1 MDVNGCARQNL
12 WMMDIFQSQNFDDGI
27 FKEYPAGAFMW
38 GEKAASEEAA
48 IAYGVKSFDIDGY
61 RLQKKVYRPYN
72 TEYTT
77 GKTPTVD
84 RFRNFGQICPLS
96 GSTTD
101 SKDASKS
108 YKNVT
113 VMTQTPNE
121 GGTTGNSI
129 RVWPHGG
136 GSRAATNGL
145 MVDNI
150 EMITYRGIRVVAANQ
165 FINVQAQ

>member
-1 MDVNGCARQNL
+1 
-12 WMMDIFQSQNFDDGI
+12 
-27 FKEYPAGAFMW
+27 
-38 GEKAASEEAA
+38 
-48 IAYGVKSFDIDGY
+48 
-61 RLQKKVYRPYN
+61 VYRPYN